1 VIKRAVI
8 VRNAAVLLGAQPVT
22 WSLTLVF
29 MVVVPRSVGAAE
41 WGEWAIGWAVS
52 LIARAALDFGI
63 NTVLLKEVAKDRSRA
78 QEYVGAAVA
87 AKLILA
93 APMLAAVLGFSYIAG
108 YSAHTRL
115 ILGIIAVT
123 TAVSF
128 VATPTV
134 LALQALEKM
143 HVNAIGSILTSAVVT
158 VVAVLL
164 VKFFAAGMVSITL
177 VNFGAIVVGH
187 ALQWVWLG
195 RSVRIRPIF
204 RWTLMRTL
212 LVDGLP
218 YWASTVFLTVYVF
231 VDGVLIS
238 IFCSPR
244 EVGWYGVASQ
254 IIATL
259 GFLPYAVTTA
269 VFPALTHNF
278 RNDRGEMALLAGR
291 SFRFLMTV
299 GIPASVGLGLV
310 ANSLVLSIYSVPFA
324 PAAPV
329 LTLLALTLLP
339 VFAATLVNGF
349 LIATDR
355 QVQWTWVMAGLCVVN
370 PIINVFT
377 IRYFHATQGN
387 GALGAAV
394 ALLATDIA
402 TGAAA
407 IWLLPAELRGAARS
421 AIPAMLRSAGATA
434 LMAAVVWPLRYQFVP
449 VPVLAGLA
457 TFLAAALAL
466 RVFPADEVAI
476 LMAVPRRLLSR
487 RRADADRRGPSEQS
501 VPVELAG

>member
-1 VIKRAVI
+1 MRRAVI

-29 MVVVPRSVGAAE
+29 MIVVPRSVGAAE
-41 WGEWAIGWAVS
+41 WGEWSIGWAVS

-78 QEYVGAAVA
+78 EEYVGAAVA
-87 AKLILA
+87 AKLLLA
-93 APMLAAVLGFSYIAG
+93 APLLLAVLGFSFIAG
-108 YSAHTRL
+108 YSPHTRL
-115 ILGIIAVT
+115 ILAIIAVT

-143 HVNAIGSILTSAVVT
+143 HVNAIGSILTNAVVT
-158 VVAVLL
+158 VLAVLL
-164 VKFFAAGMVSITL
+164 VKFFATGMVSITL
-177 VNFGAIVVGH
+177 VNFGAIVLGH
-187 ALQWVWLG
+187 GLQWAWLG

-204 RWTLMRTL
+204 RWTLMRRL
-212 LVDGLP
+212 LIDGLP
-218 YWASTVFLTVYVF
+218 YWASTLFLTVYVF

-278 RNDRGEMALLAGR
+278 RNDRDEMALLAGR
-291 SFRFLMTV
+291 SFRFLMTM
-299 GIPASVGLGLV
+299 GIPASVGLALV
-310 ANSLVLSIYSVPFA
+310 ANSLVLSIYGLPFA

-329 LTLLALTLLP
+329 LTLLAITLLP

-355 QVQWTWVMAGLCVVN
+355 QVQWTWVMAALCVVN
-370 PIINVFT
+370 PIVNVFT
-377 IRYFHATQGN
+377 IRFFHATQGN

-394 ALLATDIA
+394 ALLATDLA
-402 TGAAA
+402 TGAIA
-407 IWLLPAELRGAARS
+407 IWLLPAELRNAARS
-421 AIPAMLRSAGATA
+421 AIPAMLRSAAATA
-434 LMAAVVWPLRYQFVP
+434 LMAGVVWPLRYDFVA
-449 VPVLAGLA
+449 VPVLAGFA

-466 RVFPADEVAI
+466 RVFPADEVAV
-476 LMAVPRRLLSR
+476 LTAAARRLLGRSR
-487 RRADADRRGPSEQS
+487 GSVERPAVQEQ
-501 VPVELAG
+501 PAQAELAG

>member
-1 VIKRAVI
+1 MRRAVI
-8 VRNAAVLLGAQPVT
+8 LRNAAVLLGAQPVT

-29 MVVVPRSVGAAE
+29 MIVVPRSVGASE
-41 WGEWAIGWAVS
+41 WGEWSIGWAVS

-63 NTVLLKEVAKDRSRA
+63 NTVLLKEVAKDRTRA
-78 QEYVGAAVA
+78 EEYVGAAIA
-87 AKLILA
+87 AKLVLA
-93 APMLAAVLGFSYIAG
+93 APLLLAVLGFSFIAG
-108 YSAHTRL
+108 YSPHTRL
-115 ILGIIAVT
+115 ILAIIAVT
-123 TAVSF
+123 TAISF

-143 HVNAIGSILTSAVVT
+143 HVNAIGTILTNVVVT
-158 VVAVLL
+158 VLAVLL
-164 VKFFAAGMVSITL
+164 VKVFATGIVSITL
-177 VNFGAIVVGH
+177 VNLGAIVVGH
-187 ALQWVWLG
+187 VLQWVWLG

-204 RWTLMRTL
+204 HWALMRAL

-278 RNDRGEMALLAGR
+278 RNDRQEMALLAGR
-291 SFRFLMTV
+291 SFRFLTTM
-299 GIPASVGLGLV
+299 GIPASVGLALV
-310 ANSLVLSIYSVPFA
+310 APSLVLSIYGLPFA

-329 LTLLALTLLP
+329 LTLLAITLLP

-355 QVQWTWVMAGLCVVN
+355 QVKWTWVMGVLCVVN
-370 PIINVFT
+370 PIVNVFT

-387 GALGAAV
+387 GALGAAI

-421 AIPAMLRSAGATA
+421 AIPAMFRSAGATA
-434 LMAAVVWPLRYQFVP
+434 LMAGVVWPLRYDFVAVP
-449 VPVLAGLA
+449 VVAGIV
-457 TFLAAALAL
+457 TFIAAALL
-466 RVFPADEVAI
+466 LKVFPAQEVAALI
-476 LMAVPRRLLSR
+476 SAPRKRLGRLRGNAEPPAVP
-487 RRADADRRGPSEQS
+487 EHS
-501 VPVELAG
+501 VQAELAG